1 MTDLGAGARQTVGWI
16 GLGRIGEP
24 MAGRVLAA
32 GFALVLW
39 ARRKEAA
46 EPLLERGAS
55 WAADAAAM
63 LPRCDI
69 VCTVVTGP
77 DEVEAL
83 HAELM
88 PLARPGTLFID
99 MSTAAPRNALAAA
112 QLAEKFGL
120 QVLDAPVTGGV
131 AGAQRGTLSSFVG
144 GTGQALERA
153 RPLFASFSQRVVHC
167 GASGSGYRTKLL
179 NQTLMCGSLLGLADG
194 ARMARAWGLPA
205 AELQAALEGG
215 TGSSFLLPNYLPRMM
230 GSEGPVSFTLG
241 LLLKDLKLARE
252 EAQALDLPMPLL
264 DAALATVS
272 AAVARFGA
280 EAGVQELA
288 R

>member
-1 MTDLGAGARQTVGWI
+1 
-16 GLGRIGEP
+16 
-24 MAGRVLAA
+24 MAERVLEA
-32 GFALVLW
+32 GFALRLW

-46 EPLLERGAS
+46 AALIERGAS
-55 WAADAAAM
+55 WAADAAAL

-83 HAELM
+83 QAELM

-112 QLAEKFGL
+112 QRAEALGL
-120 QVLDAPVTGGV
+120 RVLDAPVTGGV
-131 AGAQRGTLSSFVG
+131 AGAQRGTLTSFVG
-144 GTGQALERA
+144 GTAEALALA
-153 RPLFASFSQRVVHC
+153 RPLLASFSQRLVAC
-167 GASGSGYRTKLL
+167 GPSGSGYRTKLL

-194 ARMARAWGLPA
+194 ARLARAWGLA
-205 AELQAALEGG
+205 AADVQAALEGG
-215 TGSSFLLPNYLPRMM
+215 TGSSFLLPNYLSRMM
-230 GSEGPVSFTLG
+230 GGDGPVSFTLG
-241 LLLKDLKLARE
+241 LLRKDLKLARA
-252 EAQALDLPMPLL
+252 EAEALALPVPLL
-264 DAALATVS
+264 DAALAAVS
-272 AAVARFGA
+272 AAVSRHGA

>member
-77 DEVEAL
+77 DDVEAL

-205 AELQAALEGG
+205 AELQ
-215 TGSSFLLPNYLPRMM
+215 
-230 GSEGPVSFTLG
+230 TL
-241 LLLKDLKLARE
+241 
-252 EAQALDLPMPLL
+252 AQARPCP
-264 DAALATVS
+264 AQTS
-272 AAVARFGA
+272 GYR
-280 EAGVQELA
+280 Q
-288 R
+288 